1 MANFNL
7 CTFNIRIVLYVLFFV
22 LLFIQQS
29 PAKKINIGFDKFPI
43 LLDLADYQLNHTVL
57 DKYYWC
63 KFKLTIYF

>member
-1 MANFNL
+1 MHFKQISLLMFFILILFVQSAN
-7 CTFNIRIVLYVLFFV
+7 
-22 LLFIQQS
+22 
-29 PAKKINIGFDKFPI
+29 AKKINIGFDKFPI